1 MQLSIIVPV
10 YNMAGDGKL
19 VYCLESL
26 LAQTITDYEVIAVD
40 DCSSDSSL
48 AILREYE
55 VAYPDIIRVIASER
69 NRKQGGAKNLGLQV
83 AKGEWIGF
91 IDSDDWADPT
101 MYEKLLGKAE
111 ETGADMVACDYQLT
125 HEQSMKQGKV
135 IPNHTMEQTGA
146 LDVERYK
153 RLILQSGS
161 LVVKIYKRKNL
172 LEQCPL
178 FPEGIFYEDN
188 AVSNEY
194 VLQATNFAYVPE
206 ALYYYYQHDTSTVHT
221 ITKERCEHRME
232 AARLMVQYAKEKGYL
247 DTYREEIVYKFTLLF
262 YVNTLFSYIM
272 QKENR
277 SMAFLHEMGK
287 EMRETFPDFLENTYV
302 LEKTDKEQQ
311 RFMKLQM
318 KSTRLMVLY
327 YDLLQWY
334 RNVRYG
340 KA

>member
-1 MQLSIIVPV
+1 
-10 YNMAGDGKL
+10 
-19 VYCLESL
+19 
-26 LAQTITDYEVIAVD
+26 
-40 DCSSDSSL
+40 
-48 AILREYE
+48 
-55 VAYPDIIRVIASER
+55 
-69 NRKQGGAKNLGLQV
+69 
-83 AKGEWIGF
+83 
-91 IDSDDWADPT
+91 
-101 MYEKLLGKAE
+101 
-111 ETGADMVACDYQLT
+111 
-125 HEQSMKQGKV
+125 
-135 IPNHTMEQTGA
+135 
-146 LDVERYK
+146 
-153 RLILQSGS
+153 
-161 LVVKIYKRKNL
+161 
-172 LEQCPL
+172 
-178 FPEGIFYEDN
+178 
-188 AVSNEY
+188 
-194 VLQATNFAYVPE
+194 
-206 ALYYYYQHDTSTVHT
+206 
-221 ITKERCEHRME
+221 ME

-318 KSTRLMVLY
+318 KSTRLMVLC